1 MEISRGRKALF
12 ETSEFCNHDKVVSGA
27 TSLSQLFS
35 IFVSSPPSVQEM
47 RFPNY
52 VGACT
57 SPVVRP
63 CCTWGC
69 TSPVVR
75 PCCTWGGEL
84 VHRVCPKAE
93 PNPGDF
99 KLLLSAY
106 HVLLPST
113 EK

>member
-47 RFPNY
+47 KFPNY

-63 CCTWGC
+63 CCTWGVNWSIGFVRKRSQIPATSSSCLVLTMFFYQVPKNEQSC
-69 TSPVVR
+69 T
-75 PCCTWGGEL
+75 T
-84 VHRVCPKAE
+84 
-93 PNPGDF
+93 
-99 KLLLSAY
+99 
-106 HVLLPST
+106 
-113 EK
+113 